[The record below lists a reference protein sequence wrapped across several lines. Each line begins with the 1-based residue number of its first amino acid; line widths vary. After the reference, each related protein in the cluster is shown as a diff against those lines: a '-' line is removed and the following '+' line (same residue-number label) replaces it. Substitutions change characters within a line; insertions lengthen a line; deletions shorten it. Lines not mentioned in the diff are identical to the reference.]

1 MSRFDEKPEA
11 PRSPLN
17 SFFSSDRKVG
27 KGLATYGGLDHQVLD
42 QHATIEDVD
51 GDANAVTEA
60 ASDEDTLFAVGRSHW
75 GVDNPN
81 LADEVAT
88 SAAVMDRVSVSD
100 TALDAI
106 WQSQTAW
113 DIVKAKSMAVGK
125 FAAGRAGLNGADY
138 ADVDAVA
145 SSQTAMDAVST
156 SSTAMDAV
164 STSSTAMDAVSTS
177 QTAMDAVST
186 SQTAMDAVAASIDA
200 RSAVFE
206 SDYALGSLWASTPG
220 AKTILQNSGNKSLP
234 FHTSTPG
241 GDANI
246 TVDDGSSSG
255 LPGSTAHQLYFD
267 INGADDGNYVSIT
280 YSLDLSGSD
289 TLELKEKAEGNR
301 GPERMKLGVKI
312 DGTQVFQ
319 IAGYHGYTTRS
330 LDISTYNG
338 THDVEFYHD
347 NTGYNNTGT
356 NAQFYIADIDLI

>member
-138 ADVDAVA
+138 AGVDAVA

-156 SSTAMDAV
+156 S
-164 STSSTAMDAVSTS
+164 
-177 QTAMDAVST
+177 QTVMDAVST

-206 SDYALGSLWASTPG
+206 SDYALGSLWAGAPG
-220 AKTILQNSGNKSLP
+220 AKTILESGGTPTLPHFYDYPRSGNSGLHVRIEDGADISLP
-234 FHTSTPG
+234 
-241 GDANI
+241 GDATSALELE
-246 TVDDGSSSG
+246 TVDSDHNTTEYNG
-255 LPGSTAHQLYFD
+255 LTL
-267 INGADDGNYVSIT
+267 
-280 YSLDLSGSD
+280 SLDLSNSA
-289 TLELKEKAEGNR
+289 TLEVQQRTDASSGTVQEH
-301 GPERMKLGVKI
+301 GVRI
-312 DGTQVFQ
+312 DGSVAFSTS
-319 IAGYHGYTTRS
+319 GSNGWTNRS
-330 LDISTYNG
+330 IDVSGYNG
-338 THDVEFYHD
+338 THDV
-347 NTGYNNTGT
+347 
-356 NAQFYIADIDLI
+356 QFYAYNDFWDGGAWTAYFTDINLL